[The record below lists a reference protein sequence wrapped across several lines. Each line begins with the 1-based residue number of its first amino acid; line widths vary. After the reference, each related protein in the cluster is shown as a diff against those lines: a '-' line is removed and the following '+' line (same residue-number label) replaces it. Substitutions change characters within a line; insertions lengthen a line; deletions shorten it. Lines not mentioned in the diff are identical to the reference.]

1 MDVQAPFMHPIIK
14 DIICRQWFCSGT
26 AEGVRLSSAHLFKNV
41 PLPLIALVVTAV
53 RFFLLIVLE

>member
-1 MDVQAPFMHPIIK
+1 MHPIIK